1 MKIGFDGMAV
11 LIASAVAAAVA
22 LLGFSA
28 FASDVVKTDVVKTG
42 DYAESERQADEG
54 AAVKTGEGTRNFWRA
69 IDEDGNP
76 VKASGSSKRS
86 VRAAEEDV
94 TAGKAGDGAK
104 SFWRAVDDDGK
115 SVKSADD
122 TRKPRHAIGEAGEP
136 NKSRPAGGSARTV
149 SRSQSENR
157 TQVLEPAE

>member
-1 MKIGFDGMAV
+1 MKIRADGTGV
-11 LIASAVAAAVA
+11 LIASAIAAAVA
-22 LLGFSA
+22 LFGLSA
-28 FASDVVKTDVVKTG
+28 FASDGVKSG

-54 AAVKTGEGTRNFWRA
+54 AAVKTGEGTRSFWRA

-86 VRAAEEDV
+86 GRATEEDV

-115 SVKSADD
+115 SIKSADD
-122 TRKPRHAIGEAGEP
+122 TKKPSHAIGEAGEP
-136 NKSRPAGGSARTV
+136 NKSRPAVGSGRTV
-149 SRSQSENR
+149 GRGQGENR